1 MNLLNKMKLWQKLA
15 LMVAVLMV
23 PTAYIVTLLIEEKNI
38 SINFTQKEMAGIEY
52 LKPVYSLLLHVMEH
66 RGMVYLQESG
76 DTGINTRLD
85 EKQQAINIDLER
97 IAAVEI
103 IHGISLNTSMRLT
116 AVKNGWQNLK
126 DQVQGLSREESFDQH
141 TALID
146 AIAAL
151 ITQVNDTSNLVLD
164 QELDS
169 SYLIDVTVT
178 KMPSLL
184 ETMATL
190 REKNAAVYLSAQT
203 DEIQTDLSALVDSVQ
218 HQAIAI
224 RHSMEVAFEYN
235 PDITPLLAGSVSEFQ
250 RQISKFTDMVRM
262 EIAKTG
268 STYRSESSDFAGSIN
283 AQDMYRAGNNAIT
296 SAINTIEQTIPVLNE
311 LLRTRIDN
319 FNKKKYLALTN
330 VVIFV
335 FISIVIVFFITRYIS
350 QNVGG
355 LVSIIKQ
362 FSKGNLIMELFEN
375 NDRDEISRLYN
386 SLHDLQ
392 LKLTEVIR
400 SIRVGTSE
408 VSTASEQVAQ
418 GNANLS
424 QRTQEQASSLEEV
437 ASSMEEMTGTVSQN
451 ADNAQQANQLAIG
464 AREQADAGGVVVSRA
479 MAAMSEINKSSKKI
493 ADIIGVIDEIAFQ
506 TNLLALNAAVEA
518 ARAGEQGRGFAVVAS
533 EVRNLAGRSATA
545 AKEIKALIQD
555 SVAKTQDGTKLVD
568 ESGHAL
574 SEIVQSVK
582 KVSDIVAEIA
592 AASREQSEGINQVN
606 KALLQMDDMTQQ
618 NAALVEQAAA
628 AAEAIDAQSQELEHQ
643 VQFFNI
649 FHMENEPKSLGQ
661 GVHSISQDKTR
672 LETGGKDRLT
682 VAKAGQETKKVLPK
696 LQTEDDGDWKEF

>member
-23 PTAYIVTLLIEEKNI
+23 PTVYLVTLLIEEKNI
-38 SINFTQKEMAGIEY
+38 SIDFTKKEMAGIEY

-66 RGMVYLQESG
+66 RGMVNLQQGG
-76 DTGINTRLD
+76 DTSINTRFE
-85 EKQQAINIDLER
+85 EKQQVINTDLER

-103 IHGISLNTSMRLT
+103 IHGKTLNTNVRLT
-116 AVKNGWQNLK
+116 AVRNGWQNLR
-126 DQVQGLSREESFDQH
+126 DQVQGLPQEDSFNRY
-141 TALID
+141 TALITD
-146 AIAAL
+146 IAAL
-151 ITQVNDTSNLVLD
+151 ITQVNNSSNLVLD
-164 QELDS
+164 PELDS

-184 ETMATL
+184 ETMDTL
-190 REKNAAVYLSAQT
+190 RIQSAAKDVTTQT
-203 DEIQTDLSALVDSVQ
+203 DDKSIKNSTLVDSVQ
-218 HQAIAI
+218 QQTNAI
-224 RHSMEVAFEYN
+224 RQNMSAAFAYN
-235 PDITPLLAGSVSEFQ
+235 PLIQQRLSGPLNEFNN
-250 RQISKFTDMVRM
+250 QINKFTDNVIS
-262 EIAKTG
+262 EIAKMDSTG
-268 STYRSESSDFAGSIN
+268 SDYAEGIN
-283 AQDMYRAGNNAIT
+283 AQNIYLTGNNAIL
-296 SAINTIEQTIPVLNE
+296 SAANFVEQTVPVLNE
-311 LLRTRIDN
+311 LLKARIDN
-319 FNKKKYLALTN
+319 FNQKKYLALVN

-350 QNVGG
+350 QNVSG
-355 LVSIIKQ
+355 LVSVIKQ
-362 FSKGNLIMELFEN
+362 FSKGNLVMELFEN
-375 NDRDEISRLYN
+375 NDMDEISRLYN

-392 LKLTEVIR
+392 LKLTEVI
-400 SIRVGTSE
+400 SNIRVGASE
-408 VSTASEQVAQ
+408 VSSASEQVAQ

-464 AREQADAGGVVVSRA
+464 AREQADAGGAVVSRA
-479 MAAMSEINKSSKKI
+479 MAAMTEINNSSKKI

-518 ARAGEQGRGFAVVAS
+518 ARAGEQGRGFAVVAT

-545 AKEIKALIQD
+545 AKEIKALIHD
-555 SVAKTQDGTKLVD
+555 SVTKTQDGTKLVD

-574 SEIVQSVK
+574 SEIVQAVK

-628 AAEAIDAQSQELEHQ
+628 AAEAIDAQSQELEDQ
-643 VQFFNI
+643 VQFFKI
-649 FHMENEPKSLGQ
+649 VQSENKPKPLGQ
-661 GVHSISQDKTR
+661 RVQPVAQSNAR
-672 LETGGKDRLT
+672 LNAGNTEKLA
-682 VAKAGQETKKVLPK
+682 VANSGQQTKNVLPK

>member
-1 MNLLNKMKLWQKLA
+1 MNVLNRMKLWQKLA
-15 LMVAVLMV
+15 LMVAVLLL
-23 PTAYIVTLLIEEKNI
+23 PTVYLVTLLIEEKNI
-38 SINFTQKEMAGIEY
+38 SINFTEKEIAGIEY

-66 RGMVYLQESG
+66 RGLIYLQSS
-76 DTGINTRLD
+76 DDSNFTNRLE
-85 EKQQAINIDLER
+85 EKQQVINADLER
-97 IAAVEI
+97 VATVDLTHGQNLKTSEQLAAVRI
-103 IHGISLNTSMRLT
+103 
-116 AVKNGWQNLK
+116 GWQNLR
-126 DQVQGLSREESFDQH
+126 DQAQGLTHEESFARH
-141 TALID
+141 TVLIND
-146 AIAAL
+146 IAAL
-151 ITQVNDTSNLVLD
+151 ITRVNDTSNLFLD
-164 QELDS
+164 PELDS

-178 KMPSLL
+178 RMPALL
-184 ETMATL
+184 DTMDTL
-190 REKNAAVYLSAQT
+190 RIKSAAGIMSSQT
-203 DEIQTDLSALVDSVQ
+203 DETRYELNALINSVQ
-218 HQAIAI
+218 HQANAI
-224 RHSMEVAFEYN
+224 NHGMEVALEYN
-235 PDITPLLAGSVSEFQ
+235 TALKTMLTGPVNEFKNQAGKFIDMVSRENAGAGTYSTGSV
-250 RQISKFTDMVRM
+250 
-262 EIAKTG
+262 
-268 STYRSESSDFAGSIN
+268 N
-283 AQDMYRAGNNAIT
+283 AQDIYHAGNNAI
-296 SAINTIEQTIPVLNE
+296 AAAVNINEQTMPALTE
-311 LLRTRIDN
+311 LLNTRIDN
-319 FNKKKYLALTN
+319 FNTKKYLALLN
-330 VVIFV
+330 VLIFIV
-335 FISIVIVFFITRYIS
+335 ISIVIVYFITRYIS
-350 QNVGG
+350 LNVAG
-355 LVSIIKQ
+355 LVSVIKQ
-362 FSKGNLIMELFEN
+362 FSKGNLTMELFEN
-375 NDRDEISRLYN
+375 YDKDEISQLYN
-386 SLHDLQ
+386 SLHELQ
-392 LKLTEVIR
+392 LKLAEVIS
-400 SIRVGTSE
+400 SIRVGASE

-464 AREQADAGGVVVSRA
+464 AREQADAGGVVVGRA
-479 MAAMSEINKSSKKI
+479 MAAMSEINNSSKKI

-574 SEIVQSVK
+574 SEIVQAVK

-643 VQFFNI
+643 VQFFKI
-649 FHMENEPKSLGQ
+649 TQTENNTKSLGH
-661 GVHSISQDKTR
+661 GSQTAAKNKPR
-672 LETGGKDRLT
+672 LEAGGTEKLT
-682 VAKAGQETKKVLPK
+682 AAKPVQDSKNILPK